1 MKIYTGQNLIDT
13 TGPITMTTGKRR
25 ITIFECSNDIHIM
38 TDLAKIADLVLLM
51 IDGSYG
57 IEMETFEF
65 LNQLQLHGLP
75 KVIGLLTHLD
85 KFKLNTSLQRT
96 KKALKHRF
104 WTEIYDGATMFDF
117 SGIVNGKYLKHEVKR
132 LSLHMRIWDSQN
144 LRILE
149 S

>member
-85 KFKLNTSLQRT
+85 KFKLNKSLQRT
-96 KKALKHRF
+96 KKVQHSEDRRKKLGSQILHGYVPERPTLKRRK
-104 WTEIYDGATMFDF
+104 T
-117 SGIVNGKYLKHEVKR
+117 
-132 LSLHMRIWDSQN
+132 
-144 LRILE
+144 
-149 S
+149 